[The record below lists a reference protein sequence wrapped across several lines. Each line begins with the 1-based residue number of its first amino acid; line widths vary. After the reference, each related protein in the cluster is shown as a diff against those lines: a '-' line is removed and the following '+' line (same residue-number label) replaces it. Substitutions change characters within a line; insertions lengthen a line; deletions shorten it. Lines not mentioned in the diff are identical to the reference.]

1 MRLTTGERT
10 CFNSML
16 DPTPILGFHGSEHA
30 KEEKEVT
37 STIESLKI
45 HEFLDEKGQPNKKFV
60 LGVELLKRYKQARK
74 HLIINDYR
82 IAVIEKQPYIIILN
96 RIGHEW
102 ELELQSKIGFFKS
115 LVTANDFL
123 TRPKMED
130 MKKAR
135 FLVQKQWMNS
145 ILKQEMGRF
154 LWIQVIVRGRAKEP
168 IIIYEQNGTSYMYDS
183 KKERLIE
190 DDIASMQIML
200 ANVLEIPVEKGEI
213 KRGWNN

>member
-1 MRLTTGERT
+1 MRLTTGELT

-123 TRPKMED
+123 TRPKMEE

-135 FLVQKQWMNS
+135 FLVQKRWVDS
-145 ILKQEMGRF
+145 ILKQKIGRF
-154 LWIQVIVRGRAKEP
+154 IWIQAIQRSRAKEP

-213 KRGWNN
+213 KRG

>member
-1 MRLTTGERT
+1 MRLTTGELT

-168 IIIYEQNGTSYMYDS
+168 IGVYEQKVTSYMDDS

-200 ANVLEIPVEKGEI
+200 ANVLEIPVEKGDI

>member
-1 MRLTTGERT
+1 
-10 CFNSML
+10 
-16 DPTPILGFHGSEHA
+16 
-30 KEEKEVT
+30 
-37 STIESLKI
+37 
-45 HEFLDEKGQPNKKFV
+45 
-60 LGVELLKRYKQARK
+60 
-74 HLIINDYR
+74 
-82 IAVIEKQPYIIILN
+82 
-96 RIGHEW
+96 
-102 ELELQSKIGFFKS
+102 
-115 LVTANDFL
+115 
-123 TRPKMED
+123 
-130 MKKAR
+130 
-135 FLVQKQWMNS
+135 MNS